1 MGTRRSRA
9 TSSAWCAAARCST
22 SRRFSPSST
31 SKASAPRF
39 HPSSEPSKRP
49 RSEEHTSELQS
60 QSNLVCRLLLE
71 KKKLEEQH
79 NRFELEPPPPHPTRP
94 PFPLHARRR
103 SAPPT
108 IVQAS
113 IAAALSDAAI
123 RLSDVAGLV

>member
-71 KKKLEEQH
+71 KKKLEQQLPVVALLSMLGSVPYLTVDADCLWVCHELKAGV
-79 NRFELEPPPPHPTRP
+79 RFTSSSVV
-94 PFPLHARRR
+94 PLLRV
-103 SAPPT
+103 T
-108 IVQAS
+108 
-113 IAAALSDAAI
+113 L
-123 RLSDVAGLV
+123 RLLP